1 MKKTLIILFI
11 ILIISQFSIFS
22 QPVIKF
28 KQKVID
34 FDEIESGKVIN
45 LKFEFVNDGNT
56 TLIIKNI
63 RTSCG
68 CTVTQI
74 EKKEYKPGENGKI
87 PVKFFS
93 QGYSGKIVKTI
104 TVITNDK
111 TNQYTRLKITGKVIL
126 KNFASIKIF
135 PDRVNF
141 KDIKIEEKYSKK
153 ISIQNTGTTDL
164 VILEITHVPE
174 IMVEFEKKIIKPD
187 EISEINIILNP
198 MQTENFTTFLKI
210 RTNAYR
216 HHVSIVRINVE

>member
-1 MKKTLIILFI
+1 MKKILIILFI
-11 ILIISQFSIFS
+11 ILIISQFSVFS

-28 KQKVID
+28 KQKVVD
-34 FDEIESGKVIN
+34 FGEIESGRVIN
-45 LKFEFVNDGNT
+45 LKFEFTNDGNT
-56 TLIIKNI
+56 TLVIKNI

-74 EKKEYKPGENGKI
+74 EKKEYKPGEKGKV

-141 KDIKIEEKYSKK
+141 NDIKIGEKYSKK
-153 ISIQNTGTTDL
+153 ISIQNTGTIDL
-164 VILEITHVPE
+164 VILEITHAPE
-174 IMVEFEKKIIKPD
+174 IMVEFEKKIINPD

-198 MQTENFTTFLKI
+198 MQTENLTTFLKI

-216 HHVSIVRINVE
+216 HHISIVRIDTQ

>member
-11 ILIISQFSIFS
+11 VSQLSFLLFS

-28 KQKVID
+28 KQKIIN
-34 FDEIESGKVIN
+34 FGEIQSGKVID
-45 LKFEFVNDGNT
+45 LKFEFVNDGDT

-63 RTSCG
+63 RTTCG

-74 EKKEYKPGENGKI
+74 EKREYKPGESGKI

-93 QGYSGKIVKTI
+93 QGYNGKIVKTI

-126 KNFASIKIF
+126 KDFASIKIF
-135 PDRVNF
+135 PDRVDF
-141 KDIKIEEKYSKK
+141 KDIKVEEKYFKK
-153 ISIQNTGTTDL
+153 ISIQNTGTIDL
-164 VILEITHVPE
+164 VILEVTHAPE
-174 IMVEFEKKIIKPD
+174 IMVEFEKKIIKPN

-198 MQTENFTTFLKI
+198 MQTENLTTFLKI

-216 HHVSIVRINVE
+216 QNISIVRINVE

>member
-1 MKKTLIILFI
+1 MKKTSIILFI
-11 ILIISQFSIFS
+11 ISQFSFLLFS
-22 QPVIKF
+22 QPIIKF

-34 FDEIESGKVIN
+34 FGDIQSGKVID
-45 LKFEFVNDGNT
+45 LKFEFVNDGDA

-63 RTSCG
+63 RTTCG

-74 EKKEYKPGENGKI
+74 EKREYKPGENGKI

-93 QGYSGKIVKTI
+93 QGYNGKIVKTI

-126 KNFASIKIF
+126 KDFASIKIF
-135 PDRVNF
+135 PDRVHF
-141 KDIKIEEKYSKK
+141 KDIKIKEKYSKK
-153 ISIQNTGTTDL
+153 ISIQNTGTIDL
-164 VILEITHVPE
+164 LILEVTHAPE

-198 MQTENFTTFLKI
+198 MQTGNLTTFLKI

-216 HHVSIVRINVE
+216 HRISIVRINVE

>member
-1 MKKTLIILFI
+1 MKKTSIILFI
-11 ILIISQFSIFS
+11 ISQFSFLLFS

-28 KQKVID
+28 KQEVID
-34 FDEIESGKVIN
+34 FGEIQSGKVID
-45 LKFEFVNDGNT
+45 LKFEFVNDGDT

-63 RTSCG
+63 RTTCG

-74 EKKEYKPGENGKI
+74 EKREYKPGENGKI

-93 QGYSGKIVKTI
+93 QGYNGKIVKTL

-111 TNQYTRLKITGKVIL
+111 TNQYTRLKITGKIIL
-126 KNFASIKIF
+126 KDFASIKIF
-135 PDRVNF
+135 PDRVDF

-153 ISIQNTGTTDL
+153 ISIHNTGTIDL
-164 VILEITHVPE
+164 IILEVTHAPE
-174 IMVEFEKKIIKPD
+174 IMVEFEKKIIKPN

-198 MQTENFTTFLKI
+198 MQTENLTTFLKI

-216 HHVSIVRINVE
+216 QNISIVRINVE

>member
-28 KQKVID
+28 KQKIID
-34 FDEIESGKVIN
+34 FGEIESGRVIN
-45 LKFEFVNDGNT
+45 LKFEFTNDGNT
-56 TLIIKNI
+56 TLVIKNI

-74 EKKEYKPGENGKI
+74 EKKEYKPGENGKV

-141 KDIKIEEKYSKK
+141 NDIKIGEKYSKK
-153 ISIQNTGTTDL
+153 ISIQNTGTIDL
-164 VILEITHVPE
+164 VILEITHAPE
-174 IMVEFEKKIIKPD
+174 IMVEFEKKIINPD

-198 MQTENFTTFLKI
+198 MHTENLTTFLKI

-216 HHVSIVRINVE
+216 HPISIVRINTQ

>member
-1 MKKTLIILFI
+1 MKKTSIILFI
-11 ILIISQFSIFS
+11 ISQLSFLLFS

-28 KQKVID
+28 KQKIIN
-34 FDEIESGKVIN
+34 FGEIQSGKVID
-45 LKFEFVNDGNT
+45 LKFEFVNDGDT

-63 RTSCG
+63 RTTCG

-74 EKKEYKPGENGKI
+74 EKREYKPGESGKI

-93 QGYSGKIVKTI
+93 QGYNGKIVKTI

-126 KNFASIKIF
+126 KDFASIKIF
-135 PDRVNF
+135 PDRVDF
-141 KDIKIEEKYSKK
+141 KDIKVEEKYSKK
-153 ISIQNTGTTDL
+153 ISIQNTGTIDL
-164 VILEITHVPE
+164 VILEVTHAPE

-187 EISEINIILNP
+187 EISEIDIILNP
-198 MQTENFTTFLKI
+198 MQTENLTTFLKI

-216 HHVSIVRINVE
+216 QNISIVRINVE